1 MSYYDSN
8 VQYLME
14 YNQWLLNHM
23 ETVRTNHIESI
34 QVGQDFVYKMVDN
47 QGMEFYSGSIY
58 DPQFEATQFL
68 DKVNFDNTAYVLL
81 GMGSTAIVK
90 QILENKTEASWVL
103 IIEKDTALVKKFLE
117 EVDLSPYLEGK
128 LQRLLILTESVGD
141 ISTVLNTLFVSLIGY
156 YFFQTDLLRT
166 FATFRKDT
174 LYYEEVIHELVN
186 HLRNHMTSM
195 GNSLED
201 TLLGMENELKNVPI
215 ALKSH
220 RLTEL
225 KEKYRNKPIICVASG
240 PSLDKQ
246 LPLLK
251 SIKGKALIICAE
263 SAFRVLLKNGI
274 EPDVVCI
281 LERGAN
287 SYDLSIKGLEIP
299 KHTAL
304 IGLSLMDS
312 RIPKS
317 WNEYVVPIFKEN
329 ISHSRLMSEALGDMG
344 TLYNGNSVAH
354 LNYSL
359 ANYFGGAPIVFIGQD
374 LAYSEEGSTHSKDSF
389 YVDQSDVEMSIEQRN
404 QIKESLQD
412 DKSFLN
418 REVYLDGY
426 YGGKVKSR
434 ELWRQFLFWMEHL
447 IVVQPSA
454 LIINAT
460 EGGVDIKGT
469 QKMPFKEVVE
479 RYCQEPIETVPEIF
493 SSLPSVPVEG
503 QLREKVSNMID
514 FFNKQLGEF
523 ERISRFAEE
532 VLDAANMLQKE
543 LEQQEKVELLEGK
556 ASRIL
561 RNVEQILKDILSDP
575 FITFFLRPLLSN
587 YHVKINPI
595 SRVTSVDRLQKIITH
610 QCYFLNRL
618 VKGKEQVFQVYEKGI
633 KQIVIELG
641 YDPEEFYLEVK
652 PKIEFPSWLFEGEK
666 V

>member
-8 VQYLME
+8 IQYLVE
-14 YNQWLLNHM
+14 YNQWLLKHM
-23 ETVRTNHIESI
+23 ETVRTDHIESI
-34 QVGQDFVYKMVDN
+34 QVGQDYVYKMVDH

-117 EVDLSPYLEGK
+117 DVDLSPYLEGK
-128 LQRLLILTESVGD
+128 LQRLIILTESVGD
-141 ISTVLNTLFVSLIGY
+141 MSTVLNTLFVSLIGY

-166 FATFRKDT
+166 FATFRKDSE
-174 LYYEEVIHELVN
+174 YYEEVIQELVN

-201 TLLGMENELKNVPI
+201 TLLGMENELKNVPV

-225 KEKYRNKPIICVASG
+225 KEKYKNKPIICVASG

-251 SIKGKALIICAE
+251 SVKGKALIICAE

-274 EPDVVCI
+274 EPDIVCI

-287 SYDLSIKGLEIP
+287 SYDLSIKGLKIP

-312 RIPKS
+312 RIPEY
-317 WNEYVVPIFKEN
+317 WNEYVVPVFKEN

-344 TLYNGNSVAH
+344 TLYNGSSVAH
-354 LNYSL
+354 LSYSL
-359 ANYFGGAPIVFIGQD
+359 ANYLGGAPIVFIGQD

-389 YVDQSDVEMSIEQRN
+389 YVDQSGIEMSIEQRN
-404 QIKESLQD
+404 QIKDSLQD
-412 DKSFLN
+412 DKSFVN

-426 YGGKVKSR
+426 YGGKVRSR

-447 IVVQPSA
+447 ITVQPSA
-454 LIINAT
+454 FVINAT

-479 RYCQEPIETVPEIF
+479 KYCQEPVETIPEVF
-493 SSLPSVPVEG
+493 SSLPPVPDAG
-503 QLREKVSNMID
+503 QLREKISNMID

-523 ERISRFAEE
+523 ERISSFAEE
-532 VLDAANMLQKE
+532 VLDAANKLQEE
-543 LEQQEKVELLEGK
+543 LEDQEKVELLEEK

-561 RNVEQILKDILSDP
+561 RNVEQILKDVLSDS

-595 SRVTSVDRLQKIITH
+595 SRVSSVDRLRQILTH
-610 QCYFLNRL
+610 QCYFLKRL
-618 VKGKEQVFQVYEKGI
+618 IKGKEQVLEVYEKGI
-633 KQIVIELG
+633 EQIVIKLG
-641 YDPEEFYLEVK
+641 YDPEEFYLEAK
-652 PKIEFPSWLFEGEK
+652 PKIEFPNWLFEEEK
-666 V
+666 G

>member
-14 YNQWLLNHM
+14 YNQLLLNHM